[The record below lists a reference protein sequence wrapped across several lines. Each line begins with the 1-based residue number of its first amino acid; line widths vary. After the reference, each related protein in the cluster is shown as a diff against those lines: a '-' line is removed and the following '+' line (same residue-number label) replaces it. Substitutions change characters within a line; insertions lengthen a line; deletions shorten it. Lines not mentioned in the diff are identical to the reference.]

1 MAGSLTRFDYE
12 MTTHYETR
20 GNVAVL
26 QIDNPPINGLGHTT
40 RKSLIDGLGRAL
52 RDDEVR
58 AVVITGTGKVFSGG
72 ADIKEFNTPAALAQ
86 PSLLQVIDNVERS
99 TKPVIA
105 AVNGICMGGGLELA
119 LGCHYRI
126 ATQDAL
132 FALPEVKIGL
142 LPGAGGTQRLPRAIG
157 VETALQMIVSGEPID
172 ATAALKHGLVSRK
185 VVKHVIRRRT

>member
-1 MAGSLTRFDYE
+1 MKSAATLPCCKSTIHRS
-12 MTTHYETR
+12 T
-20 GNVAVL
+20 
-26 QIDNPPINGLGHTT
+26 GLGHVT

-99 TKPVIA
+99 AKPVIA
-105 AVNGICMGGGLELA
+105 AVNGICMGGGLELS

-157 VETALQMIVSGEPID
+157 VEPALQMIVSGESID
-172 ATAALKHGLVSRK
+172 AATALKHGLGRAHRRK
-185 VVKHVIRRRT
+185 HFI